1 FAGFLLTVDG
11 VTTQARLRIA
21 LAAVVV
27 TGAVVSLLAGLEY
40 LQLAPV
46 LRLLTAFRP
55 GLATVGAQVR
65 AGGSLQYPT
74 IASMYL
80 EIVFA
85 FGLGLLL
92 MELDGERR
100 GGVDSGDADQYR
112 ADRVGFRRRSAVL
125 RVVPLARCEN
135 GSHRHLRGRPHG
147 VRRAGVARFT
157 RIDGGT
163 RARARPAGPIPSR
176 MG

>member
-1 FAGFLLTVDG
+1 
-11 VTTQARLRIA
+11 
-21 LAAVVV
+21 AAVVA

-40 LQLAPV
+40 FQLAPV

-92 MELDGERR
+92 IELDAERRARTAAVFAALVLIAEAIALTFTRTGLITMAASLALGGASGCNPRGRAR
-100 GGVDSGDADQYR
+100 GGVAT
-112 ADRVGFRRRSAVL
+112 SAL
-125 RVVPLARCEN
+125 
-135 GSHRHLRGRPHG
+135 
-147 VRRAGVARFT
+147 
-157 RIDGGT
+157 
-163 RARARPAGPIPSR
+163 PAGHGSR
-176 MG
+176 RFASR